1 MKKRIITAVIAA
13 LLIISFV
20 IGMTACGNTSANDAE
35 AVEKTVVEGT
45 QISWEYK
52 SDSKTLVI
60 SGTGAILDSEDSTQ
74 VPWYSVRHSV
84 ETVEITATG
93 VSAIGDYAFYN
104 MAKLKNIKIPDT
116 VTSIGKGACAFCSS
130 LEAIDLPVGLTS
142 IGERCF
148 EACTSLKNIFVPA
161 GVTTIGNR
169 AFALCAKLEKA
180 EIVSTALT
188 YLEDGTFMGCSS
200 LNMLVMHESAKD
212 ESGNLKIEKDES
224 GAEKDPFKNCSI
236 DKNAVTYVSS
246 TTKDVTVTIK
256 YVLSDGTSIHESKTV
271 QGFRGAKYSEASPAV
286 EGYKADRAVV
296 EGEFADN
303 KTETVTYE
311 PAEVETEAVT
321 EPIAETEPVDEG
333 EGRPEKSKVGYII
346 AIVIFVLVI
355 AGIVVFAVIMIKYDK
370 KKDAKPGKKS
380 DKKGKK

>member
-13 LLIISFV
+13 ILILSSV
-20 IGMTACGNTSANDAE
+20 LGMTACGGTSTKGAE
-35 AVEKTVVEGT
+35 AVGRTAVEGT

-52 SDSKTLVI
+52 ADSKTLVI
-60 SGTGAILDSEDSTQ
+60 SGTGDIPGNDDTTL

-84 ETVEITATG
+84 ENIEITAEG
-93 VSAIGDYAFYN
+93 VNAIGNNAFYYFPN
-104 MAKLKNIKIPDT
+104 LKSITIPEEVT
-116 VTSIGKGACAFCSS
+116 VLGNRAFAFCSS
-130 LEAIDLPVGLTS
+130 LETVTLPEGLVS
-142 IGERCF
+142 IGDSCF
-148 EACTSLKNIFVPA
+148 EACTSLKNIFVPV
-161 GVTTIGNR
+161 GVTSIGSR
-169 AFALCAKLEKA
+169 AFALCAKLEKV

-188 YLEDGTFMGCSS
+188 PLKDGTFMGCSS

-212 ESGNLKIEKDES
+212 EAGNLKIEKDES

-236 DKNAVTYVSS
+236 NKDTVTYVSS
-246 TTKDVTVTIK
+246 TTKDVTVTIN
-256 YVLSDGTSIHESKTV
+256 YVRPDGTPIHESKEVT
-271 QGFRGAKYSEASPAV
+271 GIRGAKYSEASPAV

-333 EGRPEKSKVGYII
+333 EGRPEKSMAGYIV

-355 AGIVVFAVIMIKYDK
+355 AGIVVFAVIMIK
-370 KKDAKPGKKS
+370 S
-380 DKKGKK
+380 DKKNDKNGKKTKNGKK